1 MSHILGM
8 DGGGTRTTAWLAD
21 GHGRIVARAEA
32 GPSNPLKVGS
42 EAAERELLRAS
53 RLAMRRARLERGHVL
68 DAVCVGLA
76 GVDRP
81 QLRRPLL
88 DWLRRSVPAHFHL
101 LTSDAAIA
109 LQAAIGDRPGIMVI
123 SGTGSIGYGR
133 DERGRVQRSGGWGAL
148 FDDAGSGYD
157 LGRKAIT
164 AALHAVDGRGPRTR
178 LEAKICHALRL
189 HDIARVI
196 LRPMAPHRIAALF
209 PLVLAAACEGD
220 VVARQL
226 CEEAGH
232 ELADIALAL
241 LDRFRWRRRAT
252 LVACAGGVF
261 ASSLRIRRSFARH
274 LSRQAPQAQVV
285 LLRRPAVEGAIALAR
300 AMASGRVQT
309 EARSEGQRV
318 RRGRGISVSI
328 PGHRS

>member
-1 MSHILGM
+1 MSYFLGM

-21 GHGRIVARAEA
+21 DHGRIVARADA
-32 GPSNPLKVGS
+32 GPSNPLKAGS
-42 EAAERELLRAS
+42 EAAEHELLRAS
-53 RLAMRRARLERGHVL
+53 RLAIKRARLERAHVL
-68 DAVCVGLA
+68 EAVCVGLA

-81 QLRRPLL
+81 QVHRPLL
-88 DWLRRSVPAHFHL
+88 AWLRRSVPAHAHL

-109 LQAAIGDRPGIMVI
+109 LEAAIGDRPGIMVI

-133 DERGRVQRSGGWGAL
+133 DERGRVLRSGGWGTL

-164 AALHAVDGRGPRTR
+164 ASLHALDGRGPHTR

-196 LRPMAPHRIAALF
+196 LRPLAPHQIAALF
-209 PLVLAAACEGD
+209 PLVLAAAREGD
-220 VVARQL
+220 AVARQL

-241 LDRFRWRRRAT
+241 LDRFGWRKGGA

-274 LSRQAPQAQVV
+274 VRRHAPRAQVV
-285 LLRRPAVEGAIALAR
+285 LLRRPAVEGAIALAQ
-300 AMASGRVQT
+300 AMALRAQTDKRSVGHSVRKGRT
-309 EARSEGQRV
+309 GNR
-318 RRGRGISVSI
+318 ISASI
-328 PGHRS
+328 PG